1 MMDGL
6 EKASWHFL
14 FTLFYNKTT
23 PSHSFNRGN
32 QKAVHSKQM
41 RGNFTTCNEFRTLG
55 LQIAKE
61 DYQSN

>member
-14 FTLFYNKTT
+14 FTLFCSKT
-23 PSHSFNRGN
+23 PGHSFSWGN
-32 QKAVHSKQM
+32 KKAAHSKQM
-41 RGNFTTCNEFRTLG
+41 RGNFTTCNEFHTLG

-61 DYQSN
+61 DYRSN